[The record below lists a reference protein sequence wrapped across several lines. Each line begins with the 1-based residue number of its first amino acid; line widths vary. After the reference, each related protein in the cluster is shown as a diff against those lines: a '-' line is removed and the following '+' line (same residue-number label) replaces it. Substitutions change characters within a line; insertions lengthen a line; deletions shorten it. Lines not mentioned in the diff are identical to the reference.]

1 LDFGQASD
9 GSMRAEPNGSSNNQQ
24 SIDGTFV
31 DQGVWRHYAIVLSSG
46 KFKAYLNGEYVGE
59 TDLPSSS
66 VGMEYTSCRVPATKN
81 PLANNAHYVRDFR
94 VYSREL
100 SAAEILAIFNE
111 NNPVK

>member
-1 LDFGQASD
+1 
-9 GSMRAEPNGSSNNQQ
+9 MPNGSYDNQQ

-66 VGMEYTSCRVPATKN
+66 VGVEYTSCRVPAAKN